1 MDDIQPGRRYI
12 KPIIMDSMGIESLR
26 FESKLK
32 FVNEQAVNQVY
43 LAFSVPAK
51 TLLRPSEKSKKGK
64 KIQHSAA
71 PFRCI

>member
-1 MDDIQPGRRYI
+1 
-12 KPIIMDSMGIESLR
+12 MDSMGIESLR

-43 LAFSVPAK
+43 LAFSVPTK

-64 KIQHSAA
+64 KIKQNTKLSSSVSMHVASTDY
-71 PFRCI
+71 FFFNW